1 MPSVLQA
8 ARRIP
13 ITRLD
18 VEALCGRRR
27 DERTCA
33 REKSGS
39 AATAASSTFAAAD
52 AAVATPAP
60 AGEASQRIESQSI
73 EAGTL

>member
-18 VEALCGRRR
+18 VEALATPPRRADVR
-27 DERTCA
+27 SGEVRERCN
-33 REKSGS
+33 RGQ
-39 AATAASSTFAAAD
+39 FYIAAAD